1 MLKAQQ
7 YIEPERLQRWVHQWD
22 EKTYT
27 DYYENQIQ
35 DRLKKIKVRSSMEET
50 IVKIKKL
57 CADIGEEGNF
67 QDFLKLMN
75 RIIFNCYFKMGNSA
89 MHMANFYEE
98 ILVPADQHTRNRIY
112 GYLNGQQQVG
122 QLQIFFQN
130 QQVGHLGEPSDMFHL
145 IFDAEF
151 MTEEELFDEDAAL
164 LDHEESPPPFLVARP
179 DESQLTV
186 KIWKPENLNMGVDA
200 FVDLFLYHCSTKLE
214 LNFKRAAFDA
224 PLDRR
229 IEPLDEDIQIS
240 AIESD
245 ALPLLYFNS
254 AAHNLPPQIIFMS
267 YYHVMS
273 YYFDRAVHSV
283 IRSKMQNMFHREDLD
298 QSQQLKKMA
307 QAVYSLKESFSE
319 KESLALVLKPIAIP
333 ENLVRWLDQKPFRKR
348 WHTQAHDNYKQ
359 LPPLSV
365 TSEKELLHSLV
376 ERIYSIKATLS
387 AEREKQESFIW
398 LQDLNAPL
406 LQRETALLKWLAA
419 RTLEHWSRES
429 QS

>member
-1 MLKAQQ
+1 MLKAQH
-7 YIEPERLQRWVHQWD
+7 YIEPERLQRWVHTWNED
-22 EKTYT
+22 TYM

-35 DRLKKIKVRSSMEET
+35 DRLKRIKVRSSMEET

-57 CADIGEEGNF
+57 CADIGEEGKF

-89 MHMANFYEE
+89 MQMANFYEE
-98 ILVPADQHTRNRIY
+98 ILVPADQHTRNRIF
-112 GYLNGQQQVG
+112 GYLNGEQQVG
-122 QLQIFFQN
+122 QLEIFFQN

-145 IFDAEF
+145 IFDAGF

-164 LDHEESPPPFLVARP
+164 LDHEESPPPFLVARS

-186 KIWKPENLNMGVDA
+186 KIWKPEILKRDLDA

-229 IEPLDEDIQIS
+229 IEPLDEDIQVH
-240 AIESD
+240 AIDSD
-245 ALPLLYFNS
+245 PLPLLYFNS

-283 IRSKMQNMFHREDLD
+283 LRTKMQNMFQREDLD
-298 QSQQLKKMA
+298 ESQQLKKMA
-307 QAVYSLKESFSE
+307 RAVFNLKDSFSE
-319 KESLALVLKPIAIP
+319 KECLALVLKPIAIP

-348 WHTQAHDNYKQ
+348 WHTQHHDKYKQ
-359 LPPLSV
+359 LPPLSL
-365 TSEKELLHSLV
+365 TSEKELLNSLV

-387 AEREKQESFIW
+387 VEREKQESFVW
-398 LQDLNAPL
+398 QQNLDATLF
-406 LQRETALLKWLAA
+406 QRETPLLKWLAA
-419 RTLEHWSRES
+419 RTLENWSLQLKS
-429 QS
+429 